1 MTKNFPKLRSE
12 SAFPNAD
19 NINVYKYDNELDY
32 SRYNYT
38 QMSLMLCSVPW
49 DMGEA
54 RVGNRAISGI
64 GNVVYF
70 ETKER
75 RDAWFDAIPDDEC
88 YRFET
93 KYKELH
99 RDNVIDV
106 PIPYDVC
113 ARHNYLVV
121 KYNLLANDD
130 SLLEFERED
139 GQREWFWFVRE
150 VEFVAPNTTR
160 LHLIDDAFQT
170 WIYDVDISSMILER
184 GHAPMF
190 AVDVDDYL
198 ANPVE
203 NAELL
208 LTEDVNYGEATV
220 CNHIDVLGLNSGTM
234 YACICTN
241 SNVEQGNW
249 GSKADNWRVPGN
261 THLTEDGIPSIRTFA
276 VPVAQFNAFMENVSE
291 DVPQFK
297 QTVKAVFFASTDLI
311 TLGETFTFANTT
323 CFRVNATRKT
333 LNLTTLNKQL
343 FGYDSRYANIAK
355 LYTSPYAHI
364 EVTDENGAVDIV
376 KIEDSTGEINAS
388 VALSISWPFIT
399 INAHLLGTGGNAGA
413 TVTYKNITERTF
425 DVSGT
430 WYDTLRSWSVPTFA
444 VVLSPQKEYDYSTH
458 YDRAQRVID
467 YTTNYDNETASITT
481 AYDNSVASNN
491 TANSTAKASNNTAY
505 DNEIRT
511 QAGLISNKNDAK
523 ATADEKIDNITDGGT
538 ITTTG
543 GSGGYLSETYDAQ
556 LNKLSD
562 DNDADVL
569 LMVQQTGIT
578 TSATAASAVV
588 NSAGSIGGGITSG
601 ASLGAA
607 GGPYGAIVGGIAG
620 GAAQA
625 VSIGSSTMIAITAD
639 QSICNLNINHANAK
653 FRSARD
659 AAMALTN
666 AQKKYNKGI
675 KDADND
681 YLDSTVNRFSGQN
694 GINRQNANDT
704 KTTGNSNAD
713 AIKATGNAN
722 ALRTRD
728 TDNANATRTRS
739 QAISDIENDV
749 AQAGLRSPFIYGEF
763 ANGDSATTKPIA
775 LFSHIVTQSKA
786 AIAAAG
792 DDMLRYGYMLDKQW
806 AFDGDWNVGR
816 YFTYWKLRDFWVR
829 DLNVP
834 DYYMDRLRFFLYGGV
849 TVWRNPD
856 DIGKKTIY
864 ENAS

>member
-32 SRYNYT
+32 SRYNHT

-54 RVGNRAISGI
+54 RVGNRSISGI

-70 ETKER
+70 ESKEN
-75 RDAWFDAIPDDEC
+75 RDAWFAAIPDEEC

-99 RDNVIDV
+99 RDNIIDV

-130 SLLEFERED
+130 SLLEFERVD

-160 LHLIDDAFQT
+160 LHLVDDAFQT
-170 WIYDVDISSMILER
+170 WIYDVNISSMILER

-198 ANPVE
+198 ANPVD

-208 LTEDVNYGEATV
+208 LTEDVNYGEATI
-220 CNHIDVLGLNSGTM
+220 CNHIDVLGLNSGNM

-241 SNVEQGNW
+241 SNVELGNW
-249 GSKADNWRVPGN
+249 GSKSDNWRVPGN
-261 THLTEDGIPSIRTFA
+261 AHLTEDGIPSIRTFA
-276 VPVAQFNAFMENVSE
+276 VPAAQFNTFMENVSA

-297 QTVKAVFFASTDLI
+297 QTVKAVFFASSDLI
-311 TLGETFTFANTT
+311 TLGESFAFANTT
-323 CFRVNATRKT
+323 CYRVNATRKT
-333 LNLTTLNKQL
+333 LNLTTLSKQL

-364 EVTDENGAVDIV
+364 EVTDENGAVDII

-413 TVTYKNITERTF
+413 TVTYKNINERTF
-425 DVSGT
+425 NVSGT
-430 WYDTLRSWSVPTFA
+430 WYDTLRSWNVPTFA
-444 VVLSPQKEYDYSTH
+444 VILSPQKEYDYSTH

-467 YTTNYDNETASITT
+467 YTTNYDNASASATTEKSNTNASALTARDNAYRSADTARDNEHASADTVMANAKISADLNRAMAVISNAAATDRENASNTFNDAAKIASENLIDASALSTIAANEMQAALSTAST
-481 AYDNSVASNN
+481 AVSG
-491 TANSTAKASNNTAY
+491 TAGA
-505 DNEIRT
+505 
-511 QAGLISNKNDAK
+511 
-523 ATADEKIDNITDGGT
+523 
-538 ITTTG
+538 
-543 GSGGYLSETYDAQ
+543 
-556 LNKLSD
+556 
-562 DNDADVL
+562 
-569 LMVQQTGIT
+569 
-578 TSATAASAVV
+578 
-588 NSAGSIGGGITSG
+588 IG
-601 ASLGAA
+601 AAA
-607 GGPYGAIVGGIAG
+607 GGDVTG
-620 GAAQA
+620 A
-625 VSIGSSTMIAITAD
+625 VS
-639 QSICNLNINHANAK
+639 
-653 FRSARD
+653 
-659 AAMALTN
+659 
-666 AQKKYNKGI
+666 
-675 KDADND
+675 
-681 YLDSTVNRFSGQN
+681 N
-694 GINRQNANDT
+694 GINALTGAVTTEMSMMIANAVTQTQANINKAGNTASNINAKGKTHDDALAQRTATTASANAQNLALVGPSPENSGTAGNSRDTMKANANRSRTVARSNASDT
-704 KTTGNSNAD
+704 KDTTD
-713 AIKATGNAN
+713 
-722 ALRTRD
+722 
-728 TDNANATRTRS
+728 ANATRTYNTAIANAGRTRS
-739 QAISDIENDV
+739 QAISDIENDI
-749 AQAGLRSPFIYGEF
+749 AQAGLRSPFLYGEF

-806 AFDGDWNVGR
+806 AFDGNWNVGR

-829 DLNVP
+829 DLDVP
-834 DYYMDRLRFFLYGGV
+834 DYYMDRLRFFLFGGV
-849 TVWRNPD
+849 TVWRDPG

>member
-1 MTKNFPKLRSE
+1 MAKNFPKLRSE

-54 RVGNRAISGI
+54 RVGNRSISGI

-70 ETKER
+70 ETKEN
-75 RDAWFDAIPDDEC
+75 RDAWFAAIPDEEC

-130 SLLEFERED
+130 SLLEFERVD

-170 WIYDVDISSMILER
+170 WIYDVNISSMILER

-198 ANPVE
+198 ANPVD

-220 CNHIDVLGLNSGTM
+220 CNHIDVLGLNSGNM

-241 SNVEQGNW
+241 SNVELGNW
-249 GSKADNWRVPGN
+249 GSKNDNWRVPGN
-261 THLTEDGIPSIRTFA
+261 THITEDGIPSIRTFA
-276 VPVAQFNAFMENVSE
+276 VPAAQFNTFMENVSA

-297 QTVKAVFFASTDLI
+297 QTVKAVFFASSDLI
-311 TLGETFTFANTT
+311 TLGDSFTFASTT
-323 CFRVNATRKT
+323 CYRVNATRKT
-333 LNLTTLNKQL
+333 LNLTTLSKQL

-364 EVTDENGAVDIV
+364 EVTDENGAIDIV

-413 TVTYKNITERTF
+413 TVTYKNISERTF

-430 WYDTLRSWSVPTFA
+430 WYDTLRSWNVPTFA

-467 YTTNYDNETASITT
+467 YTTNYDNSLAS
-481 AYDNSVASNN
+481 
-491 TANSTAKASNNTAY
+491 NSTAYTNSTNSNDTNRSNAIASADAVYAN
-505 DNEIRT
+505 DQRT
-511 QAGLISNKNDAK
+511 QAGLIANKNDAK
-523 ATADEKIDNITDGGT
+523 STADEKIDNVTDGGT
-538 ITTTG
+538 ISQTG

-556 LNKLSD
+556 LDKLSA
-562 DNDADVL
+562 DNDADII
-569 LMVQQTGIT
+569 LMVQQSGLTNDAI
-578 TSATAASAVV
+578 AAGAVV
-588 NSAGSIGGGITSG
+588 NAAGAIGGGITSG
-601 ASLGAA
+601 ASMGAV
-607 GGPYGAIVGGIAG
+607 GGAYGAIAGGVAG

-625 VSIGSSTMIAITAD
+625 VSIGASTMITISNN
-639 QSICNLNINHANAK
+639 QSLVQINKDHSNAK

-659 AAMALTN
+659 ASIALTN

-675 KDADND
+675 KDADNA
-681 YLDSTVNRFSGQN
+681 YLESTVNRFSGTN
-694 GINRQNANDT
+694 GINLTNSDHTRDIAVSNANAT
-704 KTTGNSNAD
+704 RT
-713 AIKATGNAN
+713 TGNAN
-722 ALRTRD
+722 ALRTKN
-728 TDNANATRTRS
+728 TDDANAGRTRS
-739 QAISDIENDV
+739 QAISAIENDI
-749 AQAGLRSPFIYGEF
+749 AQAGLRSPFLYGEF

-829 DLNVP
+829 DLNIP

-849 TVWRNPD
+849 TVWRNPG

-864 ENAS
+864 ENGA